1 MEGKYYMKPDFAMTQ
16 QEAEEMQKDLRK
28 IFTIVRLL
36 EADAI
41 PTGDICS
48 STECKCFTFW
58 KKSHRCENCT
68 SRKAFLEKSQ
78 KTKLEF
84 LEGKIYQV
92 ISRYLE
98 IDGNPFVMEMVSELD
113 EDAVVDNEGREAL
126 IKKLTGYDRELYID
140 ALTGAYNRRY

>member
-48 STECKCFTFW
+48 PKECKCFTFW
-58 KKSHRCENCT
+58 KKSHRCEN
-68 SRKAFLEKSQ
+68 
-78 KTKLEF
+78 
-84 LEGKIYQV
+84 
-92 ISRYLE
+92 
-98 IDGNPFVMEMVSELD
+98 
-113 EDAVVDNEGREAL
+113 
-126 IKKLTGYDRELYID
+126 
-140 ALTGAYNRRY
+140 